1 MIGSW
6 INIRK
11 TVFDLDRNPTD
22 GKKQIDEETLEELHR
37 FAKSAGAEKIGL
49 SSVPQEWVF
58 KDTAIRYTTDTSP
71 INKRKWRTIPAKIQ
85 DRNILAE
92 LPPEDAGIYFL
103 TATDSRGAVSS
114 ELVFAN

>member
-37 FAKSAGAEKIGL
+37 FAKSAGADKIGF
-49 SSVPQEWVF
+49 SSVPQ
-58 KDTAIRYTTDTSP
+58 
-71 INKRKWRTIPAKIQ
+71 
-85 DRNILAE
+85 
-92 LPPEDAGIYFL
+92 
-103 TATDSRGAVSS
+103 
-114 ELVFAN
+114 